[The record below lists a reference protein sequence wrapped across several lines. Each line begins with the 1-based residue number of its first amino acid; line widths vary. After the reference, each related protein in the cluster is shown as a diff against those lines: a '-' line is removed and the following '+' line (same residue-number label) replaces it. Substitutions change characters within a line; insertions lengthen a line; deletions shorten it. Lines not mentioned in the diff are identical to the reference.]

1 MNPNTRKPTFR
12 TLDEFRAE
20 SDRELRTARRVAIVW
35 VLFVMALYGTLAA
48 GAIFV
53 GYKTLSHFGI
63 L

>member
-1 MNPNTRKPTFR
+1 MNPNTRKSPTD
-12 TLDEFRAE
+12 L
-20 SDRELRTARRVAIVW
+20 DREYRTMRRVMLGW

-53 GYKTLSHFGI
+53 GYKILAQFGI

>member
-20 SDRELRTARRVAIVW
+20 SDREFRTARRVAIVW
-35 VLFVMALYGTLAA
+35 VLFVMALYGVLAA

-53 GYKTLSHFGI
+53 GYKILSHFGI

>member
-1 MNPNTRKPTFR
+1 MNPNTRKPTL
-12 TLDEFRAE
+12 TDLAEFNAE
-20 SDRELRTARRVAIVW
+20 SDRQFRTARRVAIVW

-53 GYKTLSHFGI
+53 GYKILTHFGI